1 MKQRRKNSMAVYNL
15 QALADKTKYLMSTQN
30 MTAQEAEAQVFKEAG
45 ITDMNQDAYA
55 EYQRLLT
62 EGTTN
67 SEYARNDRDRI
78 LDRRATTEF
87 RRYEEPTAQEPP
99 QEPTV

>member
-1 MKQRRKNSMAVYNL
+1 MAVYNL
-15 QALADKTKYLMSTQN
+15 QALADKTKYLMDTQN
-30 MTAQEAEAQVFKEAG
+30 MTQQEAEAQVFKEAG
-45 ITDMNQDAYA
+45 IETMDEAAYA

-62 EGTTN
+62 EGTQN

-78 LDRRATTEF
+78 LDRRATTDY
-87 RRYEEPTAQEPP
+87 RTYESQTQEQQQEPP

>member
-1 MKQRRKNSMAVYNL
+1 MAVYNL
-15 QALADKTKYLMSTQN
+15 QALADKTKYLMSSQN
-30 MTAQEAEAQVFKEAG
+30 MTAQEAEAQVFQEAG
-45 ITDMNQDAYA
+45 IENMDQNAYA

-67 SEYARNDRDRI
+67 NEYSRHDRDRI
-78 LDRRATTEF
+78 LDRRATTNY
-87 RRYEEPTAQEPP
+87 RTYESERTQQEQEPP

>member
-1 MKQRRKNSMAVYNL
+1 MAVYNL
-15 QALADKTKYLMSTQN
+15 QALADKTKYLMSTQD
-30 MTAQEAEAQVFKEAG
+30 MTAQEAEAQVFQEAG
-45 ITDMNQDAYA
+45 INDMDQAAYA

-78 LDRRATTEF
+78 LDRRATTDY
-87 RRYEEPTAQEPP
+87 RTYEQEQPTQEQPP

>member
-1 MKQRRKNSMAVYNL
+1 MAVYNL
-15 QALADKTKYLMSTQN
+15 QALADKTKYLMDTQN
-30 MTAQEAEAQVFKEAG
+30 MTQADAEAQVFKEAG
-45 ITDMNQDAYA
+45 ITDMDEAAYA

-78 LDRRATTEF
+78 LDRRATTDY
-87 RRYEEPTAQEPP
+87 RTYESQTTQQEQPP

>member
-1 MKQRRKNSMAVYNL
+1 MAVYNL
-15 QALADKTKYLMSTQN
+15 QALADKTKYLMSQG
-30 MTAQEAEAQVFKEAG
+30 MTAEEAEAQVFKEAG
-45 ITDMNQDAYA
+45 INEMDQTTYA

-78 LDRRATTEF
+78 LDRRATNNY
-87 RRYEEPTAQEPP
+87 RRYEPETQQQQEPP
-99 QEPTV
+99 QEPQV

>member
-15 QALADKTKYLMSTQN
+15 QALADKTKYLMSQG
-30 MTAQEAEAQVFKEAG
+30 MTAQEAEAQVFQEAG

-62 EGTTN
+62 EGTQN

-78 LDRRATTEF
+78 LDRRATTDY
-87 RRYEEPTAQEPP
+87 RTYESETTAQEPP
-99 QEPTV
+99 QEPQV